1 MFQLL
6 ILNVIKLIEA
16 MVETPQE
23 ESEFVKWQLE
33 AIEHSVNAKVKQMS
47 QRGKRTKRND
57 TNVLKLHVSSIIVP
71 YLHNF

>member
-1 MFQLL
+1 M
-6 ILNVIKLIEA
+6 NVIKLIKA
-16 MVETPQE
+16 MVETPEE

-47 QRGKRTKRND
+47 QTEKRTKRND

-71 YLHNF
+71 YLCNF